1 MFEPSRVVALLLAR
15 FGPGDG
21 NCATRDERKL
31 AEAFGRI
38 LLEAAHCELTI
49 ADEEELEV
57 DDEEK
62 MDEEWD
68 IMSEIDEVCSPL
80 PYESG
85 FVGFGGKPIP
95 VEQVFSSPFSDDAIW
110 KPHIWGVPLFK
121 VKSAIAYYRST
132 SKGSRPITKLRS

>member
-68 IMSEIDEVCSPL
+68 I
-80 PYESG
+80 
-85 FVGFGGKPIP
+85 
-95 VEQVFSSPFSDDAIW
+95 
-110 KPHIWGVPLFK
+110 
-121 VKSAIAYYRST
+121 RT
-132 SKGSRPITKLRS
+132 ITKLRS